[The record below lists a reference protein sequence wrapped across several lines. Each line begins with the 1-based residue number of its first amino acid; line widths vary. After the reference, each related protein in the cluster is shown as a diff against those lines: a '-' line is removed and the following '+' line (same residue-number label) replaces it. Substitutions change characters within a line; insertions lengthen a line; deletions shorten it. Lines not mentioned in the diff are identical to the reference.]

1 MLKSFQ
7 HEIQTILAP
16 SYETISLTLMPNKP
30 KNDLAKNGYK
40 LAEAGSLRASYSL
53 FLDIWNQDRHFPSG
67 YNAALLLEALGDLS
81 GAIDL
86 MEAVCDF
93 SQNSACYEQIG
104 RMKEALA
111 KQGQAEKQ
119 ISGEESAGDQVV
131 TKTQLITME

>member
-16 SYETISLTLMPNKP
+16 TWETTSLALMPNKP
-30 KNDLAKNGYK
+30 KNNLAKTGYK
-40 LAEAGSLRASYSL
+40 LAEDGSLRPAYSL
-53 FLDIWNQDRHFPSG
+53 FLDVWRQDMHVPSG
-67 YNAALLLEALGDLS
+67 YNAALILESLGDLS

-86 MEAVCDF
+86 MEDVCDY
-93 SQNSACYEQIG
+93 SRNSACYEQIG
-104 RMKEALA
+104 RMKEALT

-119 ISGEESAGDQVV
+119 ISGEESAGDQMV